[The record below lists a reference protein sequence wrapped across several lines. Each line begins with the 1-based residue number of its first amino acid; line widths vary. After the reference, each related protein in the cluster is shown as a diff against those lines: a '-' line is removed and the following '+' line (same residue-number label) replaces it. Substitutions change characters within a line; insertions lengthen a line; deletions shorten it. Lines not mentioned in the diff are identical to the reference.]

1 MTTVA
6 MVAGM
11 IPTALSLTGDGAWRA
26 PMAVTV
32 IGGLILSTMLTLLIV
47 PASFSLAAGFER
59 RMVPRLRRWFTT
71 GGAHADPSPAGVT
84 DIGAGQS
91 PAADR

>member
-1 MTTVA
+1 MLK
-6 MVAGM
+6 MFPLLAGL
-11 IPTALSLTGDGAWRA
+11 IAIGLPDAARG
-26 PMAVTV
+26 AVTV

-59 RMVPRLRRWFTT
+59 RMAPRLRRWFTT